1 MWLNV
6 KFKNPHS
13 EIRLRFAFLIVTF
26 RIVCG
31 NLGIYVRL
39 FPVQTADRVL
49 HMQFDAKHVTSPVTQ
64 LKTCNRN
71 MALIMMNS
79 VIPVQNKI
87 KKIKINIVH
96 VRFVFTSSCLWEG
109 SYLIYIICVCLRIVV
124 SNTYC
129 VEFLFCLSSSCVP

>member
-6 KFKNPHS
+6 KFKNPFS
-13 EIRLRFAFLIVTF
+13 EIRLRFAFVIVTF
-26 RIVCG
+26 HIVCG

-64 LKTCNRN
+64 LRTCNRN
-71 MALIMMNS
+71 IALIMMNS

-87 KKIKINIVH
+87 RKIKINIVH
-96 VRFVFTSSCLWEG
+96 VRFVFTSSCLWED
-109 SYLIYIICVCLRIVV
+109 SCLI
-124 SNTYC
+124 
-129 VEFLFCLSSSCVP
+129 

>member
-6 KFKNPHS
+6 KFKNPFS
-13 EIRLRFAFLIVTF
+13 EIRLRFAFVIVTF
-26 RIVCG
+26 HIVCG

-71 MALIMMNS
+71 IALIMMNS

-109 SYLIYIICVCLRIVV
+109 SCLIYIICVCLRIVV